1 MVAAEDSKRAPAGTR
16 RSSRLADTLL
26 IVVSVVLSI
35 AMAEGVVRYLNGQPL
50 LVFPLPE
57 PIDLGLPKPG
67 ILERLPVAEGVDAKW
82 FTSDPPPLP
91 NRTKPPPG
99 WQEFFHY
106 MEAHPSGNPEFRT
119 MDNFKVYN
127 SAFVGD
133 PCAHRFLRYAPGK
146 LFVYDPPDGKPFVY
160 DAPDGKPRPP
170 YRFYPDV
177 TLPDHLVTNQLGWR
191 GRPIEVPRRDR
202 TIRIVFVG
210 ASTTIDAHWFPFS
223 HPEFIGHW
231 LHLWAA
237 AHHPDIH
244 FEVLNAGRESVSTTD
259 LAAIVRTEVLPLR
272 PDLVV
277 YYEGGNTFDPGT
289 IVPDV
294 PQGSAVRP
302 PPKQKLPPQWLQAV
316 ARYSALMGRIEAAVG
331 YAGSDLD
338 GHEWP
343 KPEYQVVWPPGLDEF
358 DPDLSYPWLPV
369 NLNQIQRVLD
379 EIRGDLATTGGE
391 LAVSSFPWMVKDG
404 MVLDPIRH
412 RYILEQLN
420 VDKYPFRYRDIER
433 LANFQN
439 RLLAKYAATH
449 GLPFVDTAGV
459 MPLDP
464 DLFVDAVHMT
474 YPGVRVHGW
483 VAMLQLLP
491 TIEKHLKDGTWPAPA
506 KPDLP
511 LPTFT
516 PREITFSCPKAP

>member
-1 MVAAEDSKRAPAGTR
+1 MVPTTRPAGASSAR
-16 RSSRLADTLL
+16 RSSRLADALL
-26 IVVSVVLSI
+26 IVVSVVFSG

-67 ILERLPVAEGVDAKW
+67 ILEKLPVAEGVDRGW

-106 MEAHPSGNPEFRT
+106 MEAHPSGNSEFGT
-119 MDNFKVYN
+119 MENFKAYN
-127 SAFVGD
+127 SVFVGD
-133 PCAHRFLRYAPGK
+133 PCTHRFLRSAPGK
-146 LFVYDPPDGKPFVY
+146 LFVYDPPDGKS
-160 DAPDGKPRPP
+160 RPP

-177 TLPDHLVTNQLGWR
+177 TLPDHLVTNQIGWR
-191 GRPIEVPRRDR
+191 GRPIEVPRRDK

-210 ASTTIDAHWFPFS
+210 ASTTVDAHWFPFS
-223 HPEFIGHW
+223 HPELIGHW
-231 LHLWAA
+231 LNLWAA
-237 AHHPDIH
+237 KHHPGIH
-244 FEVLNAGRESVSTTD
+244 FEVLNAGRESVVPTD

-277 YYEGGNTFDPGT
+277 YYEGGNSFELATV
-289 IVPDV
+289 VPAV
-294 PQGSAVRP
+294 PKGSAVRP
-302 PPKQKLPPQWLQAV
+302 PPKHQVAPQWLKTA

-331 YAGSDLD
+331 YAGSELD

-343 KPEYQVVWPPGLDEF
+343 KPDYKVVWPPGLDEF
-358 DPDLSYPWLPV
+358 DPDLSYPELPV
-369 NLNQIQRVLD
+369 NLNQIQGVLD
-379 EIRGDLATTGGE
+379 QIRGELATTGGE
-391 LAVSSFPWMVKDG
+391 LAISSFPWMAKDG

-420 VDKYPFRYRDIER
+420 VEKYPFRYRDVER

-439 RLLAKYAATH
+439 RVLAKYAKAH
-449 GLPFVDTAGV
+449 SLPFVDTAGV

-464 DLFVDAVHMT
+464 DLFTDAVHMT

-483 VAMLQLLP
+483 VVMQQLLP

-506 KPDLP
+506 KPELP

-516 PREITFSCPKAP
+516 PREITFSCKKSS

>member
-1 MVAAEDSKRAPAGTR
+1 MAPKTRPAGASSAR
-16 RSSRLADTLL
+16 RSSRLADALL

-50 LVFPLPE
+50 LVFPLSE

-67 ILERLPVAEGVDAKW
+67 ILEQIPVASGVDRKW

-99 WQEFFHY
+99 WQELFHY

-119 MDNFKVYN
+119 MDNFKAYN

-133 PCAHRFLRYAPGK
+133 PCTHRFLRSAPGK
-146 LFVYDPPDGKPFVY
+146 LFVYDPPDG
-160 DAPDGKPRPP
+160 AAAPP
-170 YRFYPDV
+170 YRFYPNV
-177 TLPDHLVTNQLGWR
+177 TLPDHLVTNQIGWR
-191 GRPIEVPRRDR
+191 GRPIEVPRRER

-210 ASTTIDAHWFPFS
+210 ASTTVDAHWFPFS
-223 HPEFIGHW
+223 HPEFVGHW
-231 LHLWAA
+231 LNLWAA

-244 FEVLNAGRESVSTTD
+244 FEVLNAGRESVVAAD
-259 LAAIVRTEVLPLR
+259 LVNIVRTEVLPLR

-277 YYEGGNTFDPGT
+277 YYEGGNSFRPAT
-289 IVPDV
+289 ILPYVPE
-294 PQGSAVRP
+294 GSAGRP
-302 PPKQKLPPQWLQAV
+302 PAKKLPPQWLQTA

-331 YAGSDLD
+331 YADSDLD

-343 KPEYQVVWPPGLDEF
+343 KPGYGVVWPPGLDEF
-358 DPDLSYPWLPV
+358 DPDLSYLNLPI
-369 NLNQIQRVLD
+369 NLNLIQDVLD
-379 EIRGDLATTGGE
+379 QIRSDLAKTGGE

-404 MVLDPIRH
+404 MVLNPIRH

-420 VDKYPFRYRDIER
+420 VANYPFRYRDIER

-439 RLLAKYAATH
+439 RVLAKYAKTH

-464 DLFVDAVHMT
+464 DLFTDAVHMT

-483 VAMLQLLP
+483 VVMQQLLP

-506 KPDLP
+506 KPELP

-516 PREITFSCPKAP
+516 PREITFSCKKSS